1 MAVLTTWAIENRL
14 AANDFYALWK
24 NIADDDDLGWDINGV
39 LPGTNGRYSFIC
51 TDLRCLT

>member
-39 LPGTNGRYSFIC
+39 LSGTNGRYSFIC

>member
-14 AANDFYALWK
+14 AANDYYALWK

-39 LPGTNGRYSFIC
+39 YREPTGVIPLSVPTC
-51 TDLRCLT
+51 VA